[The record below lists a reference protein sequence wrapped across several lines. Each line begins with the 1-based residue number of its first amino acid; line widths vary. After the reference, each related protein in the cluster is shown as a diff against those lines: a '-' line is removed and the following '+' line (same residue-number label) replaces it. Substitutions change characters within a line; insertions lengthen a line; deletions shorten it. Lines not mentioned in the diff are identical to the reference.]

1 MRNAVAF
8 ANNDVVIAWGYGAK
22 PEGCMGFALYRID
35 TKGKETALR
44 SHAVFPGGRSRPD
57 RRRRS
62 FPFRSFTGRMCM
74 RGWRAT
80 RRAERDRDLQPRSY
94 LDTACVTG
102 T

>member
-62 FPFRSFTGRMCM
+62 LPFRSFTGRMCM